1 MFPKIKSRPKSNVGS
16 QQCSILN
23 KIGKG
28 INSKEKNEFFSL
40 LSYVRYTIMKQ
51 VSIIL
56 IHLPQSYAKRNNGI
70 KEIPI
75 TIIYGDNFII
85 FLSNKKSIKEIQ
97 NNII

>member
-1 MFPKIKSRPKSNVGS
+1 MIIK
-16 QQCSILN
+16 QISI
-23 KIGKG
+23 
-28 INSKEKNEFFSL
+28 
-40 LSYVRYTIMKQ
+40 M
-51 VSIIL
+51 L

-85 FLSNKKSIKEIQ
+85 FLSNKKGIKEIQ